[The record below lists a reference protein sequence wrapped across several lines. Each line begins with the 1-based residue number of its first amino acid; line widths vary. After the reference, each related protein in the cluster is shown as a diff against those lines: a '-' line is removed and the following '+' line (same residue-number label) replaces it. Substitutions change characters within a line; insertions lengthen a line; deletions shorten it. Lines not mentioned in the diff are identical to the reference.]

1 MVAFSNSSFDKTSVQ
16 PHTLLCMFLYLCQLF
31 VWNSMKLLNVW
42 GCTDQSDGCLS
53 LLLITSDAGRRAG
66 GRLVV
71 NSDYEK
77 RQYCIHAGN
86 CEGVIPFNTPH
97 PHTNGWDFL
106 VGWLCQHLWSLETFW
121 EVWEKMGYFW
131 GLWWYFWSFLLRGI
145 VNLPHPKEV

>member
-1 MVAFSNSSFDKTSVQ
+1 MHVSLFMSTICVKQYEIVA
-16 PHTLLCMFLYLCQLF
+16 HIIR
-31 VWNSMKLLNVW
+31 LNVW

-77 RQYCIHAGN
+77 RQYCTHAGN

-97 PHTNGWDFL
+97 PHTNG
-106 VGWLCQHLWSLETFW
+106 
-121 EVWEKMGYFW
+121 
-131 GLWWYFWSFLLRGI
+131 
-145 VNLPHPKEV
+145 

>member
-31 VWNSMKLLNVW
+31 V
-42 GCTDQSDGCLS
+42 GCLS

-71 NSDYEK
+71 NSEK

-97 PHTNGWDFL
+97 PHTNG
-106 VGWLCQHLWSLETFW
+106 
-121 EVWEKMGYFW
+121 
-131 GLWWYFWSFLLRGI
+131 
-145 VNLPHPKEV
+145 